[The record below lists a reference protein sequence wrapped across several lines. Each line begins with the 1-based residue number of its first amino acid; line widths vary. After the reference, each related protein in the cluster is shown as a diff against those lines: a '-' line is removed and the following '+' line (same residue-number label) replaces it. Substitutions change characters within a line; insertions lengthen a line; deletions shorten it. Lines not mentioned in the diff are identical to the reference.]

1 MLSRVGRGRLL
12 PFPIRNRNIQCAAI
26 LRGPDKPQ
34 NKLDE
39 LFPRVEDFPNHHI
52 GPRRHEA
59 KAMLQTL
66 GYNVTTKFIIIEVIF
81 AFFCPSQNLDE
92 LTDMAVPAN
101 IRLNRTMDL
110 ERPYS
115 EANVIKRIKEII
127 GKNQIWRTYIGM
139 GYYNTKIPH
148 TIQRNIFENP
158 GWTTQYTPYQPEIAQ
173 GRLESLLN
181 YQTMVCDL
189 TGLEVA
195 SKTPFFCC

>member
-1 MLSRVGRGRLL
+1 
-12 PFPIRNRNIQCAAI
+12 
-26 LRGPDKPQ
+26 
-34 NKLDE
+34 
-39 LFPRVEDFPNHHI
+39 
-52 GPRRHEA
+52 
-59 KAMLQTL
+59 
-66 GYNVTTKFIIIEVIF
+66 
-81 AFFCPSQNLDE
+81 
-92 LTDMAVPAN
+92 MAVPAN

-127 GKNQIWRTYIGM
+127 AKNQIWRTYIGM

-195 SKTPFFCC
+195 SKTTFFARFLKFT